1 MDALNIQI
9 VQPLVPEYRVPF
21 FNGLARHRQCRIQV
35 HASDTFPGVKSL
47 RSAANHNP
55 VVHLE
60 YPFVG
65 FFKNRLLWQR
75 GLRLEERLRPG
86 DVLVLCGNARFLS
99 NYPLIW
105 EARRRSVATVW
116 WGIGAM
122 PGQNRLNYFIRK
134 RLMRWTDV
142 VLLYTER
149 EKQDFLR
156 MGFSPDRLFAINNAI
171 DQEPIREA
179 TQKWTTTRLRAFQE
193 EYGIQ
198 DKQLFLFCGRL
209 AAKARVDLAIEALAL
224 LKETNKN
231 CMLILIG
238 DGEERD
244 NLRGLAE
251 KLGVM
256 DSIRWLGALY
266 EQEVMAP
273 WFLSAKVFVYP
284 GYIGLSIMHAMGYG
298 LPVITHHNMANQSPE
313 VAALRDG
320 ENGMLY
326 QENSRKDLSDKMGYL
341 LRNDDLRNAMCARA
355 LLTATE
361 EFTMGEMVRRFVVA
375 VRSASA
381 RIRESTRT

>member
-1 MDALNIQI
+1 MLNIQI

-21 FNGLARHRQCRIQV
+21 FNGLARHHACRIQV
-35 HASDTFPGVKSL
+35 HASETFPGVKSL
-47 RSAANHNP
+47 QSAPNRNP
-55 VVHLE
+55 VVHLQ

-65 FFKNRLLWQR
+65 IFRNRLLWQK
-75 GLRLEERLRPG
+75 GLRLEERLKPG

-105 EARRRSVATVW
+105 KAKKRNVATVW

-122 PGQNRLNYFIRK
+122 PGQNRLNYYIRK
-134 RLMRWTDV
+134 RLMKWTDV
-142 VLLYTER
+142 ILLYTEK
-149 EKQDFLR
+149 EKEDFLR
-156 MGFSPDRLFAINNAI
+156 MGFAPDRLFAINNAI

-179 TQKWTTTRLRAFQE
+179 TQKWTATRLEAFQE
-193 EYGIQ
+193 EQGIQ

-209 AAKARVDLAIEALAL
+209 AAKARIDLAIEALAL
-224 LKETNKN
+224 LKARKKD
-231 CMLILIG
+231 CMLIIIG

-244 NLRGLAE
+244 SLRRLAE

-298 LPVITHHNMANQSPE
+298 LPVITHHNMSNQSPE
-313 VAALRDG
+313 VSALRDG
-320 ENGMLY
+320 ENGMFY
-326 QENSRKDLSDKMGYL
+326 QEHDSKDLSDRMIEL
-341 LRNDDLRNAMCARA
+341 LNNDGLRIRMSDRA
-355 LLTATE
+355 LQTATA

-375 VRSASA
+375 ARSASA
-381 RIRESTRT
+381 RAKQRART

>member
-1 MDALNIQI
+1 MEMLNIQI

-21 FNGLARHRQCRIQV
+21 FNGLSRHHECRIQV
-35 HASDTFPGVKSL
+35 HASETFPGVKSL
-47 RSAANHNP
+47 RSAPNRNP
-55 VVHLE
+55 VVQLE

-105 EARRRSVATVW
+105 EAKRRGVATVW

-122 PGQNRLNYFIRK
+122 PGQNRLNYYIRK

-142 VLLYTER
+142 ILLYTEK
-149 EKQDFLR
+149 EKEEFLR
-156 MGFSPDRLFAINNAI
+156 MGFSSDRLFAINNAI

-179 TQKWTTTRLRAFQE
+179 TQKWTTTRLHAFQE
-193 EYGIQ
+193 EHGIQ
-198 DKQLFLFCGRL
+198 DKQLFLYCGRL
-209 AAKARVDLAIEALAL
+209 AAKARVDLALEALAL
-224 LKETNKN
+224 LKGTNKN
-231 CMLILIG
+231 CMLIIIG

-244 NLRGLAE
+244 NLRRLAE

-256 DSIRWLGALY
+256 ESIRWLGALY

-298 LPVITHHNMANQSPE
+298 LPVITHHNMSNQSPE

-320 ENGMLY
+320 ENGMFYL
-326 QENSRKDLSDKMGYL
+326 EHNSKDLSDKILHFLSNEG
-341 LRNDDLRNAMCARA
+341 LRSRMSDRA
-355 LLTATE
+355 LKTATE
-361 EFTMGEMVRRFVVA
+361 EFTMGEMVQRFVVA

-381 RIRESTRT
+381 LARQHARV